1 MKIFL
6 DIPTLPLKAFHK
18 VGGSIKLYDPIDAGI
33 AIVALSESG
42 AAAGAGAAVADAVG
56 SAALIDGAAMGAGDF
71 IAADALASQGSEA
84 LFSAANSLGVPVDQA
99 LTEGLLNADGT
110 LTDAGAAQLM
120 TGDPTNVYTPLEK
133 ATMGLPSGSDLLKGA
148 QTAAGALGAASKI
161 LSPAKTSAGTSSG
174 SGGGGGSAY
183 YQSPTA
189 SGLSTGSPAASTTS
203 GLLNFAPLALE
214 NTPIAPVF
222 AASNPA
228 TVKLARGGAL
238 HREIPNHPALE
249 NIDPQLLNILI
260 RKIKPFRDGDKTHIP
275 EFITGATGHYV
286 KGRGDG
292 QSDDIPAML
301 ANGEYVFD
309 AETVAQL
316 GNGSSDAGAK
326 ALDEM
331 RENIRKQKRSAP
343 VNKIPPKAKSPLEY
357 LKG

>member
-1 MKIFL
+1 M
-6 DIPTLPLKAFHK
+6 
-18 VGGSIKLYDPIDAGI
+18 
-33 AIVALSESG
+33 
-42 AAAGAGAAVADAVG
+42 
-56 SAALIDGAAMGAGDF
+56 
-71 IAADALASQGSEA
+71 ASQQSAG

-99 LTEGLLNADGT
+99 LSEGLLNADGT

-120 TGDPTNVYTPLEK
+120 TGDAANVYTPLEK

-222 AASNPA
+222 SASNPA
-228 TVKLARGGAL
+228 TAKLARGGAL